1 MGTHNSSNNT
11 YSSPGGSFSLAMYNN
26 QAYCPAAST
35 HSTTRYRVHPVMP
48 YNPPANIKRIHFK
61 KYCKSRTMGEAPPN
75 ASHITHY
82 TTIANVRQ
90 EMIHLKLKK
99 GKIMEY

>member
-1 MGTHNSSNNT
+1 
-11 YSSPGGSFSLAMYNN
+11 
-26 QAYCPAAST
+26 
-35 HSTTRYRVHPVMP
+35 
-48 YNPPANIKRIHFK
+48 
-61 KYCKSRTMGEAPPN
+61 MGEAPPN